1 MQLGGNEKMKCLAI
15 ADLFITKEMME
26 KGLQDL
32 RDQGIEITVK
42 EWLHKDLEALQM
54 DNIKLEQEGSEAV
67 SLPAEIEKDL
77 EKYDI
82 IITQFAPIG
91 KAVIDKSKNL
101 KILGVLRA
109 GIENV
114 NWKYAEEK
122 GIKVFNTPGRS
133 NTSVSEFTVGLIL
146 SEIRNISRG
155 NYYLKNGKWEKYY
168 PAGVLAPELK
178 ESTVGIIGYGAI
190 GQRVADLLRPF
201 GGKIIFFD
209 DYYEGESEDTQVDLD
224 TLVKEADIV
233 TMHYRLTEQSKHML
247 NKSHFEK
254 MKKSAVVINSARSG
268 LINEQDLIAALQ
280 EKKIAGAAVDVF
292 DQEPLPEDHPYL
304 QLDNV
309 TITPHIAGSTVGN
322 FANSPK
328 ILASR
333 IIPELSNLGIKH

>member
-1 MQLGGNEKMKCLAI
+1 MKCLAI

-26 KGLQDL
+26 KGLYEL
-32 RDQGIEITVK
+32 RDQGVDITVK
-42 EWLHKDLEALQM
+42 EWLHEDLEALQK
-54 DNIKLEQEGSEAV
+54 DNIKLELKGSEAV
-67 SLPAEIEKDL
+67 SLPAEIEEGI

-91 KAVIDKSKNL
+91 KAVIDKSENL

-114 NWKYAEEK
+114 NYRYAEEK

-168 PAGVLAPELK
+168 PAGILSPELK
-178 ESTVGIIGYGAI
+178 ESTVGVIGYGAI
-190 GQRVADLLRPF
+190 GQRVANLLRPF

-209 DYYEGESEDTQVDLD
+209 DYFKGESEDTQVDLE
-224 TLVKEADIV
+224 TLIREADII
-233 TMHYRLTEQSKHML
+233 TMHYRLTEQTKHML
-247 NKSHFEK
+247 NKTHFEK

-268 LINEQDLIAALQ
+268 LINEQDLISALQ
-280 EKKIAGAAVDVF
+280 EKRIAGAAIDVF
-292 DQEPLPEDHPYL
+292 DQEPLPQDHPYF
-304 QLDNV
+304 QLDNI
-309 TITPHIAGSTVGN
+309 TITPHIAGSTIGN

-333 IIPELSNLGIKH
+333 IVPELSNLEIKH